1 MFKHNC
7 ESAIKYKEVKKTMG
21 KIHLIM
27 PMGGHGSR
35 FVKYGYGFPK
45 PLIELNEFPF
55 FFWATQSIRKFVE
68 LASLDF
74 VVLKEHV
81 DKYKIDKKIRSYFP
95 EANIHIIAEVLD
107 GAVLTCMEGISDIT
121 DDMPLLVNDCD
132 HLFKSSAFNS
142 FCRKGQFHYVDGAL
156 LTFESDQPK
165 YSFLKYGDNGNVKQ
179 TIEKVAI
186 SKDAICGA
194 YYFKNK
200 ASFTDAV
207 DKYLRNCK
215 YEEYFVSGV
224 YNIMADEGQCIK
236 GFATDYHIPF
246 GVPDEYE
253 IAKSTDRFRELVI

>member
-1 MFKHNC
+1 
-7 ESAIKYKEVKKTMG
+7 MG

-27 PMGGHGSR
+27 PMGGRGSR
-35 FVKYGYGFPK
+35 FVEYGYAFPK

-81 DKYKIDKKIRSYFP
+81 EKYEIDKKIISYFP
-95 EANIHIIAEVLD
+95 EANIHIIPEVLD
-107 GAVLTCMEGISDIT
+107 GAVLTCMEGIFDIS
-121 DDMPLLVNDCD
+121 DDMPILFNDCD
-132 HLFKSSAFNS
+132 HLFRSIAFND
-142 FCRKGQFHYVDGAL
+142 FCLKGQFDYADGAL
-156 LTFESDQPK
+156 LTFKSDEPK
-165 YSFLKYGDNGNVKQ
+165 YSFLKYGENENVTQ
-179 TIEKVAI
+179 TVEKVAI

-194 YYFKNK
+194 YYFKKKSIFIN
-200 ASFTDAV
+200 AV
-207 DKYLRNCK
+207 EKYLNNCK
-215 YEEYFVSGV
+215 YDEYFVSGV

-253 IAKSTDRFRELVI
+253 IAKRTDRFGELLV